1 MPHGDGGGSKVSFLL
16 PGGSQA
22 LGSIRITW
30 TAVVV
35 KASIPG
41 LVPTA
46 PSPGVSD
53 SADSGWGPR
62 MCISSKFPRAGEAG
76 PGQYFE
82 RNCSLEDLGWGEGGG
97 VEVRSGEAG
106 DKQRTWNKRVSNST
120 GKIPNIPADE
130 KK

>member
-41 LVPTA
+41 LVPLPPPQESQILQIRGGAQECAFLASSQGLAKLVRDNTLRGTVLWRTWG
-46 PSPGVSD
+46 GV
-53 SADSGWGPR
+53 
-62 MCISSKFPRAGEAG
+62 
-76 PGQYFE
+76 
-82 RNCSLEDLGWGEGGG
+82 GGG
-97 VEVRSGEAG
+97 GR
-106 DKQRTWNKRVSNST
+106 
-120 GKIPNIPADE
+120 
-130 KK
+130 

>member
-76 PGQYFE
+76 PGQHFE
-82 RNCSLEDLGWGEGGG
+82 RNCSLEDLGWGGGG
-97 VEVRSGEAG
+97 GGR
-106 DKQRTWNKRVSNST
+106 
-120 GKIPNIPADE
+120 
-130 KK
+130 

>member
-76 PGQYFE
+76 PGQHFE

-106 DKQRTWNKRVSNST
+106 DKQWTWNKGISNST